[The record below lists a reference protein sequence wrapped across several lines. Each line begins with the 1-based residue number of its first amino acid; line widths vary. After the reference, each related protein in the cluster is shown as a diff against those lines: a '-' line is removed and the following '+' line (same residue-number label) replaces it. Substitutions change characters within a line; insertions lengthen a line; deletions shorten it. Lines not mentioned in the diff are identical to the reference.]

1 MSQRPGRHN
10 NVQPAEPAP
19 PDSECGPL
27 NVLTPI
33 HRRIHCSA
41 TQNTTEHEDELDRIA
56 IDNFLDTLA
65 EVALAIARRRVQAN
79 DGDGALAA

>member
-10 NVQPAEPAP
+10 NVLSAEPAS
-19 PDSECGPL
+19 PDTESGPL

-41 TQNTTEHEDELDRIA
+41 TRDTTEGRDELDRIA

-65 EVALAIARRRVQAN
+65 EVALAIARRQIQTN
-79 DGDGALAA
+79 DGDGELAA